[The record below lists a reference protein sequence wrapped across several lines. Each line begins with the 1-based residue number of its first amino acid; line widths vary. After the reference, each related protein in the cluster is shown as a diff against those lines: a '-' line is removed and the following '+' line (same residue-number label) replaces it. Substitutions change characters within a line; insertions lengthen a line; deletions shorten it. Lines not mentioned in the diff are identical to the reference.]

1 MDKYMGKVRS
11 FFSDMIA
18 ELKRCTWPTRSELFE
33 STLLVIV
40 TIVVLAC
47 FVGVVDNIARFLIDK
62 IVYLFN

>member
-11 FFSDMIA
+11 FFSDTIA
-18 ELKRCTWPTRSELFE
+18 ELKRCTWPTRSELFD

>member
-11 FFSDMIA
+11 FVSDTIA